1 MVNNQAQREWN
12 TWIFDSFSLH
22 DRTSAKQTISVQ
34 HCPTE
39 EIVADSFTKLLQ
51 GSIFAKLWNFIMG
64 AEYADPD

>member
-12 TWIFDSFSLH
+12 TWIFDSFTLH
-22 DRTSAKQTISVQ
+22 DRTCAKQRISVQ

-39 EIVADSFTKLLQ
+39 ADSFTKLLQ

-64 AEYADPD
+64 AEYADTD